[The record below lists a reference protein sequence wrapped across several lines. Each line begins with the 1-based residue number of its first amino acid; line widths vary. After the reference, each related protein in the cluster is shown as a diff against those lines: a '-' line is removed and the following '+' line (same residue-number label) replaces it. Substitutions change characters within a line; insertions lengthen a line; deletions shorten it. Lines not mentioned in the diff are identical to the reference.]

1 MKAKNIRKI
10 ITISI
15 TTIIF
20 LLILI
25 PNVHASGYSSNIT
38 QWKFGGPQLPT
49 LLSKGIGTIIA
60 FLRNISIIVT
70 VIVITILGIKYM
82 VGSLEEKSE
91 YKKDYVNIVIG
102 TLLISGILSIISAV
116 FSIAEGFF

>member
-25 PNVHASGYSSNIT
+25 PNVHANGYSQDIT
-38 QWKFGGPQLPT
+38 QWKFDGPQLPT
-49 LLSKGIGTIIA
+49 LLSKAIGAIIV